1 MQNLSRASITSLE
14 ELEQF
19 AFDKNIPIE
28 KSCPDNIKSISFK
41 FSNGKKV
48 IAIREK
54 YKKEQETDLELLAH
68 ELGHCETDSF
78 YLPYSPIDLRGK
90 HEYSANWWAIQR
102 IIPFERLC
110 EVIKIEH
117 KELWELAEFFNV
129 SEAFILKAI
138 EIYKC
143 KGKDINDYI

>member
-28 KSCPDNIKSISFK
+28 KSCPNNLKSISFK
-41 FSNGKKV
+41 FSNGQKV
-48 IAIREK
+48 IGLREK

-78 YLPYSPIDLRGK
+78 YSLYSPIDLRGK
-90 HEYSANWWAIQR
+90 HEYQANWWAIQR
-102 IIPFERLC
+102 IIPFSKLC
-110 EVIKIEH
+110 KAIKNGH
-117 KELWELAEFFNV
+117 KELWELAEYFNV
-129 SEAFILKAI
+129 SDAFVEKAI
-138 EIYKC
+138 EIYRQKN
-143 KGKDINDYI
+143 KNINKY